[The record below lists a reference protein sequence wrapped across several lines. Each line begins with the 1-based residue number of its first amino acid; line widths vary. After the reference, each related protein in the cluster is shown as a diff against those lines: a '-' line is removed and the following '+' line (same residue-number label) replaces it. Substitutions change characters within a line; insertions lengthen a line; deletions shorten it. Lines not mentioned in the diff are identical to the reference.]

1 MKLVI
6 ILALAAIAVL
16 WRRVR
21 KLERDLAV
29 LAEQP
34 APGATT
40 DLDVRVK
47 LLEQSARQRALED
60 ATS

>member
-1 MKLVI
+1 MNLVI

-21 KLERDLAV
+21 KLERALAV
-29 LAEQP
+29 LAEQS